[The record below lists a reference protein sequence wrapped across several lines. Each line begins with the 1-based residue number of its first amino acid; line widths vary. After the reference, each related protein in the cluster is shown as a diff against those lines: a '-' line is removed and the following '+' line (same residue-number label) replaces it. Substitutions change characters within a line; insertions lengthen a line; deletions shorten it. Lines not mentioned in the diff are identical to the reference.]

1 MTLKSIKLSFAAA
14 LVALFALSACGKSN
28 NNANS
33 PSPSGNA
40 PASSQVASGG
50 LKNVTLTAK
59 NWEFSQP
66 EIRMKSGDILNLTLK
81 SEQGIHGFQA
91 EDLGVILKNGETIK
105 IKLDKAGTHTFHCNI
120 QCGQG
125 HPNMVGKIIV
135 E

>member
-1 MTLKSIKLSFAAA
+1 MTLKSIKLILVVS
-14 LVALFALSACGKSN
+14 LVALMALSACGNSK

-40 PASSQVASGG
+40 PASSQATSSGM
-50 LKNVTLTAK
+50 KNVTLTAK
-59 NWEFSQP
+59 NWEFSP
-66 EIRMKSGDILNLTLK
+66 TEIRVKTSDILNLTLK
-81 SEQGIHGFQA
+81 SEQGLHGFQVD
-91 EDLGVILKNGETIK
+91 DLGFILKNGETIK
-105 IKLDKAGTHTFHCNI
+105 IKLDKVGTHNFHCNI